1 MLGGTEFM
9 SLIFFEGLYG
19 LIVQLISMKLGS
31 NFKIISSK
39 QSIEF
44 VFTISVIIE
53 KSDKVTF

>member
-19 LIVQLISMKLGS
+19 FIVQLISMKLGS

-44 VFTISVIIE
+44 VFAISVIIE